1 MNVTGMYGDNGEIW
15 MNVALKKNVQK
26 NHDLRQTIFY
36 SNRDDNNGT

>member
-15 MNVALKKNVQK
+15 MNVALKKRSK